1 MLMSN
6 HNYLYSIN
14 TLIIETELGAAQQ
27 KPIHKIIDAVI
38 EPISVGMIDI
48 RLKQM
53 KTIIQP
59 IVARYGIGTFNVL
72 TIQG

>member
-27 KPIHKIIDAVI
+27 KPLHKIIDAVI
-38 EPISVGMIDI
+38 EPISVGRIAI
-48 RLKQM
+48 RLNDM
-53 KTIIQP
+53 KIIILP
-59 IVARYGIGTFNVL
+59 IVAR
-72 TIQG
+72 